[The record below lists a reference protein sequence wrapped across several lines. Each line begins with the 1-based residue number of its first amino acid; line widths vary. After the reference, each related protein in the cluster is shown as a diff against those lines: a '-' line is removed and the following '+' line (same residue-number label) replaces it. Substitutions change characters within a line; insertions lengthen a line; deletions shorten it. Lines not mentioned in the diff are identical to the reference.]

1 MKILYHHRTASRDG
15 QSTHIDEMIRALRAN
30 GHEVRECG
38 PPLSQ
43 RHLAQGMG
51 SGRTGWVSRF
61 KLLLPR
67 WLYELGEL
75 AYSVLAYRRLA
86 RAVRDF
92 APDML
97 YERYNLYLLAGLW
110 TSRRFRLPLLLEVN
124 APMAQER
131 RAYGGLAWP
140 GLAQRVELYI
150 WKNATVVLPVTHVL
164 ARQMVAQGVQPER
177 ITVIPNAIDPAHYQH
192 LPGADQARAAQ
203 GLSGRLVIGFTGF
216 VREWDRLER
225 VVKWLAARPRSP
237 MGSAGPAGPVL
248 HLLVVGDGPARAS
261 IEQCARAHGVA
272 SQVSFTG
279 VVARQQVP
287 ALAMAFDVA
296 LQTALVPY
304 ASPLC
309 LFEYLALG
317 KAIVAPNQP
326 NHLEIVRH
334 GVNAWLY
341 DAQADDGLE
350 QALNVLCADA
360 ALREQLARAAR
371 QVIAAQQLTW
381 RAHAEVVAA
390 LGMRLLQSEP
400 EPTPTPMSK
409 REALSVPA
417 TAPMPAK
424 DR

>member
-1 MKILYHHRTASRDG
+1 
-15 QSTHIDEMIRALRAN
+15 
-30 GHEVRECG
+30 
-38 PPLSQ
+38 
-43 RHLAQGMG
+43 
-51 SGRTGWVSRF
+51 
-61 KLLLPR
+61 
-67 WLYELGEL
+67 
-75 AYSVLAYRRLA
+75 
-86 RAVRDF
+86 
-92 APDML
+92 
-97 YERYNLYLLAGLW
+97 
-110 TSRRFRLPLLLEVN
+110 
-124 APMAQER
+124 
-131 RAYGGLAWP
+131 
-140 GLAQRVELYI
+140 
-150 WKNATVVLPVTHVL
+150 
-164 ARQMVAQGVQPER
+164 
-177 ITVIPNAIDPAHYQH
+177 
-192 LPGADQARAAQ
+192 
-203 GLSGRLVIGFTGF
+203 
-216 VREWDRLER
+216 
-225 VVKWLAARPRSP
+225 
-237 MGSAGPAGPVL
+237 VL

>member
-38 PPLSQ
+38 PPLSA
-43 RHLAQGMG
+43 RHSSNGMG
-51 SGRTGWVSRF
+51 PGRTGWVSRF
-61 KLLLPR
+61 KVLLPR

-75 AYSVLAYRRLA
+75 AYSVLAYRRLV

-92 APDML
+92 APDVL

-110 TSRRFRLPLLLEVN
+110 TSRRFGLPLLLEVN

-131 RAYGGLAWP
+131 RDYGGLAWP

-150 WKNATVVLPVTHVL
+150 WKNAAAVLPVTHVL

-177 ITVIPNAIDPAHYQH
+177 ITVIPNAIDPAHYAQ
-192 LPGADQARAAQ
+192 LPGAEQARATL
-203 GLSGRLVIGFTGF
+203 GLGGRLVIGFTGF

-225 VVKWLAARPRSP
+225 VVKWLASRPVTSP
-237 MGSAGPAGPVL
+237 PVGPVL

-261 IEQCARAHGVA
+261 IEQCARQYGVA

-360 ALREQLARAAR
+360 ALREQLARAAS

-381 RAHAEVVAA
+381 QAHAEGVAA
-390 LGMRLLQSEP
+390 LGMRLMQSEP
-400 EPTPTPMSK
+400 APTLDVMSV
-409 REALSVPA
+409 SA
-417 TAPMPAK
+417 TAPVSAK
-424 DR
+424 ER